1 MFSLIHGK
9 QNTCCHA
16 IRNNLHNANENGSD
30 DDAGDDDD
38 DNNDD
43 EEDDVGDDDDV
54 GDGK

>member
-1 MFSLIHGK
+1 MARGIPVMLSID
-9 QNTCCHA
+9 
-16 IRNNLHNANENGSD
+16 NLHNANENGSD

-43 EEDDVGDDDDV
+43 EDDDD